1 MRPGSPGKRVS
12 PTRRRATV
20 AHVEQELGVSERRTC
35 RALGQPR
42 STQRYA
48 PRVQDEQAGL
58 LAAIEAL
65 VCQHPTYGYRMIHAM
80 LAADGWNV
88 GRDRVYRLWRRHGYG
103 VRQKPVKKRRLGVSA
118 NGIMRQKAESMNDV
132 WCWDFIHD
140 RDERGRVLRWL
151 VIEDEFT
158 REGLAVEVRRSFK
171 AKDVLDVVS
180 ELMLIR
186 GTPQHIRS
194 DNGPEF
200 IAAAI
205 RTFLE
210 QTGVETLYIE
220 PGAPWQNGYAE
231 SFNSRFRAEV
241 LTQESFAGLCEAR
254 QVSDWWKNHYNHRR
268 PHSSL
273 GYQPP
278 ARFAASLGVPPLRL
292 GAAPLTCA
300 PSRPAIES
308 DTMTPTLIQAGT

>member
-1 MRPGSPGKRVS
+1 VHVQRDVS
-12 PTRRRATV
+12 
-20 AHVEQELGVSERRTC
+20 VSQRKAC

-42 STQRYA
+42 STQRY
-48 PRVQDEQAGL
+48 PRKVKADEGPL
-58 LAAIEAL
+58 LKAMEAL
-65 VCQHPTYGYRMIHAM
+65 VCQHPAYGYRMIHG
-80 LAADGWNV
+80 LLVLDGFEV
-88 GRDRVYRLWRRHGYG
+88 GRDRVYRLWRNHGYG
-103 VRQKPVKKRRLGVSA
+103 VKRKPLKKKRLGVSE
-118 NGIMRQKAESMNDV
+118 NGIMRNKAESMNDV

-171 AKDVLDVVS
+171 ATDVLDVLS

-186 GTPQHIRS
+186 GTPGHIRS

-200 IAAAI
+200 IAEAI
-205 RTFLE
+205 KKFLG

-220 PGAPWQNGYAE
+220 PGSPWQNGYAE
-231 SFNSRFRAEV
+231 SFNSRFRDEV
-241 LTQESFAGLCEAR
+241 LSRESFADLGEAR
-254 QVSDWWKNHYNHRR
+254 QVSGWWQNHYNHRR

-278 ARFAASLGVPPLRL
+278 AKFAASLGGPPLRL
-292 GAAPLTCA
+292 GAAPLPCA
-300 PSRPAIES
+300 TARPAIES
-308 DTMTPTLIQAGT
+308 ATHSPTLIGAGT